1 MSIKSFLICVIA
13 SSLFLASPAR
23 GQEQMQ
29 ERATVQLPDGDA
41 KQLVT
46 DACSA
51 CHSLTN
57 ITNSQGHTPEEW
69 KTTVAM
75 MLNVGAA
82 VPPEQVDVLTNY
94 LIKNFPEKPGPAPAV
109 IPGNVEV
116 SFKEWKLPTPGT
128 RPHDPLAAPDGT
140 IWFTGHMANLLGHI
154 DPKTGEIKEYRTN
167 KPMSGPHGLVMDK
180 QGNIWFTA
188 NFKAYIGKFEPATGK
203 FTQYPLDPKARDPHT
218 PLFDQKGTLWFTVQ
232 GANMV
237 GRLNPETGES
247 KVVTSPTPKSNP
259 YGMVITTKGIP
270 YFVEFGANKIASIDP
285 ETMEIHEYLLPN
297 EAARPRRVAITP
309 DDVLYYS
316 DYGRGYLGEFDAKTG
331 KFVKE
336 WLSPSGPQS
345 RPYAITIVNGI
356 VWYCEAGVKPNTLVR
371 FDPKNEKFQTWTIPA
386 GGGVVRNMMHFAD
399 GKLVLT
405 ESGENVVA
413 LVTVKSGDKIAQST
427 GTESH

>member
-1 MSIKSFLICVIA
+1 MSVK
-13 SSLFLASPAR
+13 SLFLCAITGSLLFVVPAR
-23 GQEQMQ
+23 GQMQ
-29 ERATVQLPDGDA
+29 LGERTPVQLPEGDA
-41 KQLVT
+41 KQMVE
-46 DACSA
+46 DSCAV

-69 KTTVAM
+69 KTTVSM

-82 VPPEQVDVLTNY
+82 IPADKVDMVTNY
-94 LIKNFPEKPGPAPAV
+94 LIKNFPPKPGPGPAI
-109 IPGNVEV
+109 IPGSVEV
-116 SFKEWKLPTPGT
+116 SFKEWALPTPGT
-128 RPHDPLAAPDGT
+128 RPHDPLAAPDGS
-140 IWFTGHMANLLGHI
+140 IWYTGHMANLLGHI
-154 DPKTGEIKEYRTN
+154 DPKTGEIKEYRTS

-203 FTQYPLDPKARDPHT
+203 FTQYPLDPKAKDPHT
-218 PLFDQKGTLWFTVQ
+218 PIFDQKGTLWFTVQ

-237 GRLNPETGES
+237 GRLNTETGES
-247 KVVTSPTPKSNP
+247 KLVTTPTPKANP
-259 YGMVITTKGIP
+259 YGMVITTKGVP

-297 EAARPRRVAITP
+297 GEARPRRVAITS

-316 DYGRGYLGEFDAKTG
+316 DYGRGYLGEFDTKTG

-336 WLSPSGPQS
+336 WLSPSGAQS
-345 RPYAITIVNGI
+345 RPYGITIVNGI
-356 VWYCEAGVKPNTLVR
+356 VWYSESGVKPNTLVR
-371 FDPKNEKFQTWTIPA
+371 FDPKDEKFQTWTIPA

-405 ESGENVVA
+405 ESGENAVA
-413 LVTVKSGDKIAQST
+413 LVTVKGDKVAMNAK
-427 GTESH
+427 

>member
-1 MSIKSFLICVIA
+1 MSVQSFLICA
-13 SSLFLASPAR
+13 MAGSLFLASPAR
-23 GQEQMQ
+23 AQEQMQ
-29 ERATVQLPDGDA
+29 DRAAVQLPDGDA
-41 KQLVT
+41 KELVS

-57 ITNSQGHTPEEW
+57 ITNSQGHTPAEW

-82 VPPEQVDVLTNY
+82 IPPEKVDMVTSY
-94 LIKNFPEKPGPAPAV
+94 LIKNFPEKPGPAPAM

-154 DPKTGEIKEYRTN
+154 DPTTGDIKEYRTN

-203 FTQYPLDPKARDPHT
+203 FTEYPLDRKARDPHT

-237 GRLNPETGES
+237 GRLNTETGES
-247 KVVTSPTPKSNP
+247 KVVTTPTPKANP

-316 DYGRGYLGEFDAKTG
+316 DYGRGYLGQFDTKTG
-331 KFVKE
+331 KMTKE

-345 RPYAITIVNGI
+345 RPYGITIVNGI
-356 VWYCEAGVKPNTLVR
+356 VWYSEAGVKPNTLVR

-386 GGGVVRNMMHFAD
+386 GGGVVRNMMHFPD

-413 LVTVKSGDKIAQST
+413 LVTVKGSDKIAM
-427 GTESH
+427 GTK

>member
-1 MSIKSFLICVIA
+1 MSIRSLLIYMLGG
-13 SSLFLASPAR
+13 SLLFVLPAR

-29 ERATVQLPDGDA
+29 DRAAVQLPDGDA
-41 KQLVT
+41 KETVEN
-46 DACSA
+46 ACTA

-57 ITNSQGHTPEEW
+57 ITNSQGHSPEEW
-69 KTTVAM
+69 RTTVAM

-82 VPPEQVDVLTNY
+82 VPAEQVPIVTNY
-94 LIKNFPEKPGPAPAV
+94 LIKNFPEKPGPKPAA

-116 SFKEWKLPTPGT
+116 SFKEWNLPTPGT

-140 IWFTGHMANLLGHI
+140 IWYTGHMANLLGHI
-154 DPKTGEIKEYRTN
+154 DPKTGDIKEYRTN

-237 GRLNPETGES
+237 GRLNTETGES
-247 KVVTSPTPKSNP
+247 KVVTTPTPKANP
-259 YGMVITTKGIP
+259 YGMVITTKGTP
-270 YFVEFGANKIASIDP
+270 YFVEFGANKVASIDP
-285 ETMEIHEYLLPN
+285 ETMEIHEFLLPN
-297 EAARPRRVAITP
+297 ESARPRRVAITS
-309 DDVLYYS
+309 DDVLYYT
-316 DYGRGYLGEFDAKTG
+316 DYGRGYLGQFDTKTG
-331 KFVKE
+331 KMTKE
-336 WLSPSGPQS
+336 WQSPSGPQS
-345 RPYAITIVNGI
+345 RPYAITIVDGI

-371 FDPKNEKFQTWTIPA
+371 FDPKNEKFQTWTIPS

-413 LVTVKSGDKIAQST
+413 LVTVKGDKIAM
-427 GTESH
+427 GTK

>member
-1 MSIKSFLICVIA
+1 MSVKSLLMCMMA
-13 SSLFLASPAR
+13 GSLFLALPAR

-29 ERATVQLPDGDA
+29 DRAGVQLPDGDA
-41 KQLVT
+41 KNLVE

-69 KTTVAM
+69 KTTISM

-82 VPPEQVDVLTNY
+82 VPPEKVEMVTNY
-94 LIKNFPEKPGPAPAV
+94 LIKNFPEKPGPAPAA

-140 IWFTGHMANLLGHI
+140 IWYTGHMANLLGHI
-154 DPKTGEIKEYRTN
+154 DPKTGDIKEYRTN
-167 KPMSGPHGLVMDK
+167 TPMSGPHGLVMDK

-203 FTQYPLDPKARDPHT
+203 FTEYPLDP
-218 PLFDQKGTLWFTVQ
+218 Q
-232 GANMV
+232 GARSAHAALRSKGDAVVHRAGSEHGGPAEHGN
-237 GRLNPETGES
+237 GRIES
-247 KVVTSPTPKSNP
+247 RRLRRRQSRIPTAWSLPR
-259 YGMVITTKGIP
+259 KGVP

-285 ETMEIHEYLLPN
+285 ETMAIHEYLLPN

-309 DDVLYYS
+309 DDVLYYT
-316 DYGRGYLGEFDAKTG
+316 DYGRGYLGQFDTKTG
-331 KFVKE
+331 KMTKE

-345 RPYAITIVNGI
+345 RPYGITIVNGI
-356 VWYCEAGVKPNTLVR
+356 VWYSEAGVKPNTLVR
-371 FDPKNEKFQTWTIPA
+371 FDPKNEKFQTWMIPA

-413 LVTVKSGDKIAQST
+413 LVTVKGGDKMAM
-427 GTESH
+427 GTK

>member
-1 MSIKSFLICVIA
+1 MSAKSVLICMMA
-13 SSLFLASPAR
+13 GSLFLVLPAR

-29 ERATVQLPDGDA
+29 NRAAVQLPDGDA
-41 KQLVT
+41 KELVGDT
-46 DACSA
+46 CSA
-51 CHSLTN
+51 CHSLSN

-82 VPPEQVDVLTNY
+82 VPPEKVDMLTDY
-94 LIKNFPEKPGPAPAV
+94 LIKNFPAKPGPAPAS

-116 SFKEWKLPTPGT
+116 SFKEWNLPTPGT

-140 IWFTGHMANLLGHI
+140 IWYTGHMANLLGHI
-154 DPKTGEIKEYRTN
+154 DPKTGDIKEYRTSR
-167 KPMSGPHGLVMDK
+167 PMSGPHGLVMDK

-218 PLFDQKGTLWFTVQ
+218 PIFDQKGTLWFTVQ

-237 GRLNPETGES
+237 GRLNTETGES
-247 KVVTSPTPKSNP
+247 KVVTTPTPKANP

-297 EAARPRRVAITP
+297 EGARPRRVAITL

-316 DYGRGYLGEFDAKTG
+316 DYGRGYLGEFDTKTG

-336 WLSPSGPQS
+336 WPSPSGPQS
-345 RPYAITIVNGI
+345 RPYGITIVNGI
-356 VWYCEAGVKPNTLVR
+356 VWYSEAGVKPNTLVR
-371 FDPKNEKFQTWTIPA
+371 FDPRSEKFQTWMIPA

-413 LVTVKSGDKIAQST
+413 LVTVKGGDKIAMST
-427 GTESH
+427 K

>member
-1 MSIKSFLICVIA
+1 MSMKTLLICTMA
-13 SSLFLASPAR
+13 GSLFLVLPAR

-29 ERATVQLPDGDA
+29 DHAAVVLPDGDA
-41 KQLVT
+41 KELISDT
-46 DACSA
+46 CSA
-51 CHSLTN
+51 CHSLSN

-82 VPPEQVDVLTNY
+82 VPPEKVDTVTNY
-94 LIKNFPEKPGPAPAV
+94 LIKNFPAKPGPAPAA

-116 SFKEWKLPTPGT
+116 SFQEWTLPTPGT

-154 DPKTGEIKEYRTN
+154 DPKTGDIKEYRTS

-237 GRLNPETGES
+237 GRLNTETGES
-247 KVVTSPTPKSNP
+247 KVVTTPTPKANP

-297 EAARPRRVAITP
+297 EAARPRRVAITV
-309 DDVLYYS
+309 DDMLYYS
-316 DYGRGYLGEFDAKTG
+316 DYGRGYLGQFDTKTG
-331 KFVKE
+331 KFIKE
-336 WLSPSGPQS
+336 WPSPSGP
-345 RPYAITIVNGI
+345 N
-356 VWYCEAGVKPNTLVR
+356 C
-371 FDPKNEKFQTWTIPA
+371 
-386 GGGVVRNMMHFAD
+386 
-399 GKLVLT
+399 
-405 ESGENVVA
+405 
-413 LVTVKSGDKIAQST
+413 
-427 GTESH
+427 

>member
-1 MSIKSFLICVIA
+1 MPLKSLLTGIIA
-13 SSLFLASPAR
+13 CSVLLAPPAR
-23 GQEQMQ
+23 AQMQ
-29 ERATVQLPDGDA
+29 MGDRTAAEPQLPAGDA
-41 KQLVT
+41 KEIVENSC
-46 DACSA
+46 AV

-82 VPPEQVDVLTNY
+82 VQPDQVQMVTDY
-94 LIKNFPEKPGPAPAV
+94 LIKNFPAKPGPAPAN

-116 SFKEWKLPTPGT
+116 SFKEWALPTPGT

-140 IWFTGHMANLLGHI
+140 IWYSGHMANLLGHI

-167 KPMSGPHGLVMDK
+167 RPMSGPHGLVMDK

-203 FTQYPLDPKARDPHT
+203 FTQYPLDPKAKDPHT

-237 GRLNPETGES
+237 GKLNTETGES
-247 KVVTSPTPKSNP
+247 KVETTPTPKANP
-259 YGMVITTKGIP
+259 YGMVITSKGVP
-270 YFVEFGANKIASIDP
+270 YYVEFGANKIASIDP
-285 ETMEIHEYLLPN
+285 ETMAIHEYLLPN
-297 EAARPRRVAITP
+297 ESARPRRVAITT
-309 DDVLYYS
+309 DDTLYFT
-316 DYGRGYLGEFDAKTG
+316 DYARGYLGQFDTKTG
-331 KFVKE
+331 KMTKE

-345 RPYAITIVNGI
+345 RPYGITIVNGI
-356 VWYCEAGVKPNTLVR
+356 VWYSESGVKPNTLVR
-371 FDPKNEKFQTWTIPA
+371 FDPKSEKFQTWLIPG
-386 GGGVVRNMMHFAD
+386 GGGVIRNMMHFAD

-405 ESGENVVA
+405 ESGENMVA
-413 LVTVKSGDKIAQST
+413 LVTIKGDKVAMNSK
-427 GTESH
+427 

>member
-1 MSIKSFLICVIA
+1 MSFKSILIGIA
-13 SSLFLASPAR
+13 AGLLLLTTPAR
-23 GQEQMQ
+23 AQMQ
-29 ERATVQLPDGDA
+29 MGEREAVDMPAGDA
-41 KQLVT
+41 KDLVEST
-46 DACSA
+46 CSV

-57 ITNSQGHTPEEW
+57 ITKSQGHTPEEW
-69 KTTVAM
+69 KTTVSM
-75 MLNVGAA
+75 MRNVGAA
-82 VPPEQVDVLTNY
+82 IPDDKVEMVTNY
-94 LIKNFPEKPGPAPAV
+94 LIKNFPEKPGPAPAA

-154 DPKTGEIKEYRTN
+154 DPKTGEIKEYRTG

-188 NFKAYIGKFEPATGK
+188 NFKAYIGKFEPSTGK
-203 FTQYPLDPKARDPHT
+203 FTEYPLDRKARDPHT

-237 GRLNPETGES
+237 GKLNTETGVS

-259 YGMVITTKGIP
+259 YGMVITTKGVP
-270 YFVEFGANKIASIDP
+270 YYVEFGANKIASIDP
-285 ETMEIHEYLLPN
+285 ETMDIHEYNLPN

-309 DDVLYYS
+309 DDILYYT
-316 DYGRGYLGEFDAKTG
+316 DYGRGYLGRFDTKTG
-331 KFVKE
+331 KMTKE

-345 RPYAITIVNGI
+345 RPYGITIVDGI
-356 VWYCEAGVKPNTLVR
+356 VWYSEAGVKPNTLVR
-371 FDPKNEKFQTWTIPA
+371 FDPKSEKFQTWTIPA

-413 LVTVKSGDKIAQST
+413 LVTVKGGDKVAMSAK
-427 GTESH
+427 

>member
-1 MSIKSFLICVIA
+1 MSAKSILTGMLA
-13 SSLFLASPAR
+13 GALLFTLPAR
-23 GQEQMQ
+23 AQEQAQ
-29 ERATVQLPDGDA
+29 VQLPPGDA
-41 KQLVT
+41 KELVE

-69 KTTVAM
+69 KTTLAM

-82 VPPEQVDVLTNY
+82 IPADKVDTVRDYLT
-94 LIKNFPEKPGPAPAV
+94 KNFPPKPGPAPAA
-109 IPGNVEV
+109 IPGDVEV
-116 SFKEWKLPTPGT
+116 SFKEWQLPTPGT

-140 IWFTGHMANLLGHI
+140 IWYTGHMANLLGHI
-154 DPKTGEIKEYRTN
+154 DPKSGEIKEYRTN

-180 QGNIWFTA
+180 DGNIWFTA
-188 NFKAYIGKFEPATGK
+188 NFKAYIGKFEPRTGK
-203 FTQYPLDPKARDPHT
+203 FTEYPLNPKARDPHT
-218 PLFDQKGTLWFTVQ
+218 PLFDQKGTLWFSVQ

-247 KVVTSPTPKSNP
+247 TVVTSPTPKSNP
-259 YGMVITTKGIP
+259 YGMVITTKGVP
-270 YFVEFGANKIASIDP
+270 YYVEFGANKIASIDP
-285 ETMEIHEYLLPN
+285 ETMAIHEYLLPN

-309 DDVLYYS
+309 DDVLYYT

-345 RPYAITIVNGI
+345 RPYAITIVDGI
-356 VWYCEAGVKPNTLVR
+356 IWYCEAGVKPNTLVR
-371 FDPKNEKFQTWTIPA
+371 FDPKNEKFQTWMIPS

-413 LVTVKSGDKIAQST
+413 LVTVKNGDKIAQST
-427 GTESH
+427 EHDRRQ

>member
-1 MSIKSFLICVIA
+1 MSVKSLLMCLVA
-13 SSLFLASPAR
+13 GSLLLAFAAR
-23 GQEQMQ
+23 GQERMQ
-29 ERATVQLPDGDA
+29 DSTTVQLPDGDA
-41 KQLVT
+41 KQTVET
-46 DACSA
+46 ACSA

-57 ITNSQGHTPEEW
+57 ITSSQGHTPEEW

-82 VPPEQVDVLTNY
+82 VPPEQVEMVTNY
-94 LIKNFPEKPGPAPAV
+94 LIKNFPEKPGPAPAA

-140 IWFTGHMANLLGHI
+140 IWFTGHMANLLGPI
-154 DPKTGEIKEYRTN
+154 DPKTGDIKEYRTN

-203 FTQYPLDPKARDPHT
+203 FTEYPLDRKARDPHT

-237 GRLNPETGES
+237 GKLNTETGES
-247 KVVTSPTPKSNP
+247 KVVTTPTPRANP

-270 YFVEFGANKIASIDP
+270 YFVDFGANKIASIDP
-285 ETMEIHEYLLPN
+285 ETMDIHEYLLPN

-309 DDVLYYS
+309 DDVLYYT
-316 DYGRGYLGEFDAKTG
+316 DYGRGYLGQFDTKTG
-331 KFVKE
+331 KMTKE

-371 FDPKNEKFQTWTIPA
+371 FDPKSEKFQTWMIPA

-413 LVTVKSGDKIAQST
+413 LVTVKGGDKIAM
-427 GTESH
+427 GTK